1 MGVTSEALKIL
12 KRMTGVLDKSTA
24 EDIPSHVVSD
34 SATHR
39 KFSPSE
45 YQILATRHQIEPTT
59 RMRSQNTDL
68 NQIISYLKPS
78 HEHSVML
85 VQDNERLRALAPEIS
100 QAENIIVSSIMS
112 PNDLQDA
119 DPIISI
125 GPVPNLSQIAK
136 DQIVE
141 LLTEFFVTQHKLGP
155 KMTKWAGEALFRSGA
170 AVTMILP
177 ESTLAAVVGHKDMI
191 PDAKDKD
198 TSKGQEQLEAKITED
213 HYVFLCK
220 KKIYSPV
227 GNTPSTESKIQYG
240 KKKER
245 LDTATETMKEID
257 IKQLKAY
264 LQTSGFEED
273 DLSKIGISNSVG
285 LENIKAKITT
295 ELEEG
300 DTLFLSENPEVLRFG
315 SMVRE
320 YSKKKLGNSVIKQ
333 YEDDRSGMAKTQQ
346 MEENILDLTPY
357 VDDSFKN
364 MSSPFFVELP
374 TESVIPICVPGSKTE
389 KLGFFVLID
398 AFGQPIE
405 ASKYLSTM
413 SGCSTSGRIQASYA
427 AMFGNKPTE
436 SGVKS
441 ALGAN
446 INRIGNPWD
455 LQQNAISRV
464 FDYVLD
470 EMLRKKLKNVGLGDV
485 DMEKYNS
492 IASCMFYRL
501 LEKKR
506 TTLVFVPE
514 ELITYVAFDYRDDG
528 AGKSKLEDAQ
538 FILSL
543 RVTFLISNM
552 MAMMRNAV
560 ARKEIEI
567 SFDEKETQF
576 ESVIDEVRQA
586 VNEKY
591 RYSLSSDPSAISQA
605 INNQNMTIKVANHPN
620 APGFNITSSDTQ
632 SQVPKAD
639 GELLDTLNSWFV
651 TVLGVPHSVLNQLNE
666 AEFSRS
672 VATTNLF
679 FSKMIRTYQGI
690 LCDHTSKYMQ
700 TAIRFY
706 PTLQKRMAK
715 ILQGVMKKNA
725 DTITDA
731 EGAPETVVNNLSD
744 EATLDSNK
752 QDAIKKM
759 LRTIVQNIE
768 VGLPAPN
775 ISPDKAQ
782 YEIFTDYVRLISDLV
797 DNLFPAELT
806 GTDSELADTFNTIKA
821 FFKASITKQFTT
833 SSGLE
838 GAFDLPS
845 MEEFV
850 MDNSTGLKN
859 LLKTIR
865 NQKASFE
872 KDKIAQTTESVSDG
886 EEADDDTSSDTS
898 SDASSDYGGFNF

>member
-1 MGVTSEALKIL
+1 MGVTAEAMKIL
-12 KRMTGVLDKSTA
+12 KRMTGVLEKNST
-24 EDIPSHVVSD
+24 EDISSHVVSN

-39 KFSPSE
+39 RFSPSE
-45 YQILATRHQIEPTT
+45 YQVLSERHRIEPATRT
-59 RMRSQNTDL
+59 RAQNTDL
-68 NQIISYLKPS
+68 TQIISYLKPS
-78 HEHSVML
+78 HEHSVLL

-125 GPVPNLSQIAK
+125 GPVANLSEVAK
-136 DQIVE
+136 DQIVS
-141 LLTEFFVTQHKLGP
+141 LLTDYFIIAHKLGP

-177 ESTLAAVVGHKDMI
+177 ESTLAAIVGHRDMV
-191 PDAKDKD
+191 PESDQ
-198 TSKGQEQLEAKITED
+198 KGQEEFSAKFINESAYVQL
-213 HYVFLCK
+213 VK
-220 KKIYSPV
+220 KKIFSASN
-227 GNTPSTESKIQYG
+227 GTESATKQIVYH
-240 KKKER
+240 KKKDAKENK
-245 LDTATETMKEID
+245 DAATESLRVAELNN
-257 IKQLKAY
+257 LKSY
-264 LQTSGFEED
+264 L
-273 DLSKIGISNSVG
+273 LSNGISEEKLKESAIDTG
-285 LENIKAKITT
+285 LESVKARITT

-315 SMVRE
+315 SMVRQ
-320 YSKKKLGNSVIKQ
+320 YNKKKLGESVVGQ
-333 YEDDRSGMAKTQQ
+333 YKEQKGILPQNQQ
-346 MEENILDLTPY
+346 IEENIIDLTPY

-374 TESVIPICVPGSKTE
+374 TEAVIPICVPGSKTE
-389 KLGFFVLID
+389 KLGYFVLID

-427 AMFGNKPTE
+427 AMFGNRPTE

-441 ALGAN
+441 TLFGN

-470 EMLRKKLKNVGLGDV
+470 EMLRKKLKDVGLGDV

-492 IASCMFYRL
+492 IATCMFYRL

-514 ELITYVAFDYRDDG
+514 ELITYIAFDYRDDG

-543 RVTFLISNM
+543 RVTFLVANL

-567 SFDEKETQF
+567 TFDEKETQF

-586 VNEKY
+586 ANEKF
-591 RYSLSSDPSAISQA
+591 RFSLSSDPTAIAQA
-605 INNQNMTIKVANHPN
+605 INNQNTTIKVNNHPN
-620 APGFNITSSDTQ
+620 APGFNITASDTQ

-639 GELLDTLNSWFV
+639 NELLDTLNSWFV

-679 FSKMIRTYQGI
+679 FSKMIRTYQAI
-690 LCDHTSKYMQ
+690 LCDHVSKYIQ
-700 TAIRFY
+700 TTIRFY
-706 PTLQKRMAK
+706 PTLQKRVAK
-715 ILQGVMKKNA
+715 ILQGVMQKN
-725 DTITDA
+725 TDNGTDDA
-731 EGAPETVVNNLSD
+731 NTGEQVTANLSD
-744 EATLDSNK
+744 EKTSTIS
-752 QDAIKKM
+752 QDEALKRM
-759 LRTIVQNIE
+759 LRNIIQNIE

-782 YEIFTDYVRLISDLV
+782 YEIFTDYVRLISELV

-806 GTDSELADTFNTIKA
+806 GTDSELSDTFNTIKA
-821 FFKASITKQFTT
+821 FFKANITKQFTT
-833 SSGLE
+833 STGLS
-838 GAFDLPS
+838 GAFDLPT

-850 MDNSTGLKN
+850 LDNSAELKN
-859 LLKTIR
+859 ILKVLR
-865 NQKASFE
+865 NQKAAFA
-872 KDKIAQTTESVSDG
+872 KDKTAQTTESEP
-886 EEADDDTSSDTS
+886 EEGADATDDTSS
-898 SDASSDYGGFNF
+898 SDSGSSDYGDWKF